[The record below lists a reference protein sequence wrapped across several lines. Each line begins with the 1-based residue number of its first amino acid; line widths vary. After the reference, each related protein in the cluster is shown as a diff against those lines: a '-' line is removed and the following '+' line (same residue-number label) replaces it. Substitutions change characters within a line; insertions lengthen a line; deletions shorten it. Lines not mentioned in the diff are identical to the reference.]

1 MQMFSYPF
9 SVVLLIISK
18 DDPNQ
23 IKFLASS
30 LLALYIQSMP
40 DEKPKK
46 LANVIFPLR
55 PLPELTYLVPSFLGS
70 QIKVGHRILAPIGR
84 EKECGFIVGFPDY
97 TEINGLKLI
106 EDLVEQEPVLT
117 SDLIILSR
125 WISDYYMVSLG
136 EAIRAML
143 PAPLHRESR
152 LFIQRTKIDFNRQS
166 LTEIQKK
173 LLSVLQKMELA
184 DFEKLKKQFHS
195 KNLRSE
201 IRKLESMQL
210 ICCHYT
216 PDNSFSPSIRKS
228 IAVHEIPESFELINL
243 EKKAPK
249 QAAVL
254 KQLIHHGVEV
264 EYGPDWDM
272 TILKKLEKR
281 GLIEIREHESYRDAY
296 SHIKQVPQK
305 SIRLTADQSAA
316 VQNIGHGLDRNIFSP
331 YLLFGVTASG
341 KTQVYL
347 EIVQNALDRGKTALI
362 LIPEI
367 SLTPQAV
374 QRYKSRFGNLVAVM
388 HSRMSQG
395 ERHDSWK
402 KLRNRTC
409 RIALGPR
416 SAIFAPLERLGV
428 IIVDE
433 EHDSSYKQ
441 NDPAPRY
448 HARDLAVMRAKQNQC
463 VIILGSATPSLETY
477 ANAVQGKY
485 QLCSLP
491 ERIDRV
497 PMPRIFLVDKN
508 GLPDSAKSKTLS
520 PLLYQKLQACHQLH
534 EQTIL
539 LQNRRGY
546 ATYLRCKACGFI
558 ESCANCD
565 LTLTYHQTDRQLKCH
580 LCGFQK
586 QAPTLCAKCGGANL
600 RYRGAGTQKV
610 EEEIHQFFPEMH
622 LLRMDLDTTRTKHAH
637 SRIIAA
643 FENKEA
649 DILLGTQMVSKGH
662 DFPGVN
668 LVGIISAD
676 TGLLF
681 PDFRSEER
689 TFQMLL
695 QAAGRAGRRNRQGE
709 VVIQTYYPEHP
720 LFQFVLNQEYEAFFR
735 YAMKNREP
743 FNYPPYGRLIAVR
756 FRSGDFQQG
765 VKASN
770 LFFHMLPRSEK
781 YEILGPVSSPI
792 SKKKGQYRFQIIIR
806 ASRRL
811 DPAGRDM
818 REAIHMA
825 VNKYQDSAHF
835 PKVYMAIDVDPVDVL

>member
-1 MQMFSYPF
+1 M
-9 SVVLLIISK
+9 L
-18 DDPNQ
+18 
-23 IKFLASS
+23 
-30 LLALYIQSMP
+30 

-55 PLPELTYLVPSFLGS
+55 PLPELTYLVPPLLGS
-70 QIKVGHRILAPIGR
+70 QIKIGHRVLAPIGK
-84 EKECGFIVGFPDY
+84 EKECGFIVGFPDQ
-97 TEINGLKLI
+97 TEIIGLKSI
-106 EDLVEQEPVLT
+106 EDLVEQEPVLP
-117 SDLIILSR
+117 SDLIALSR
-125 WISDYYMVSLG
+125 WISSYYMVSLG
-136 EAIRAML
+136 ETIRAML

-152 LFIQRTKIDFNRQS
+152 LFIQRMKYNPDKQN
-166 LTEIQKK
+166 LTEIQKT
-173 LLSVLQKMELA
+173 LLSIFQKVEQV
-184 DFEKLKKQFHS
+184 DFEKLKKQVRG

-210 ICCHYT
+210 VRCHYT
-216 PDNSFSPSIRKS
+216 PDNSFSPNLRKS
-228 IAVHEIPESFELINL
+228 IIVNEIPQSFELIDL
-243 EKKAPK
+243 GKKAPK

-254 KQLIHHGVEV
+254 KRLVQYGIAV
-264 EYGPDWDM
+264 EYGPEWDL

-281 GLIEIREHESYRDAY
+281 GLIEIREHESFRDAY
-296 SHIKQVPQK
+296 SHIEQLPQK

-316 VQNIGHGLDRNIFSP
+316 VECIGQGLNRNVFSP

-347 EIVQNALDRGKTALI
+347 EIVQKALNQHKTALI

-374 QRYKSRFGNLVAVM
+374 QRYRSRFGNLVAVL

-402 KLRNRTC
+402 KLRKGTS

-416 SAIFAPLERLGV
+416 SAIFAPLECLGV

-477 ANAVQGKY
+477 ANAKQGKY
-485 QLCSLP
+485 HLCRLP

-497 PMPRIFLVDKN
+497 PMPRIYLVDKN
-508 GLPDSAKSKTLS
+508 ELPDSAKSKTLS
-520 PLLYQKLQACHQLH
+520 PLLNQKLQAIHQQR

-558 ESCANCD
+558 ESCTNCD

-586 QAPTLCAKCGGANL
+586 HAPSLCAQCGGANL

-610 EEEIHQFFPEMH
+610 EEEVRQCFPEMH

-637 SRIIAA
+637 SRIINA
-643 FENKEA
+643 FEKKEA

-668 LVGIISAD
+668 LVGIVSAD

-689 TFQMLL
+689 TFQMLI

-720 LFQFVLNQEYEAFFR
+720 LFQFVLRQDYEAFFE

-743 FNYPPYGRLIAVR
+743 FKYPPFGRLIAIR

-770 LFFHMLPRSEK
+770 LFFHVLPRSKK
-781 YEILGPVSSPI
+781 YETLGPVSSPI

-811 DPAGRDM
+811 DPVGRVM
-818 REAIHMA
+818 RDSIQKA
-825 VNKYQDSAHF
+825 VNRYHDSAHF
-835 PKVYMAIDVDPVDVL
+835 PKVYMIIDVDPVDVL